1 MQVKLDTLENE
12 LHNSILERE
21 RLASRVDDYATR
33 AQLLL
38 TENEELR
45 QQLADCQEKIG
56 QVAQ

>member
-38 TENEELR
+38 TENEQLR
-45 QQLADCQEKIG
+45 QELKDCQKKLAI
-56 QVAQ
+56 A